1 MKPWMSRSVLL
12 ALLLVFI
19 PERPQAQVKTIAAG
33 GTELAYLDMGQGPP
47 VVMVHGTISDYRWWQ
62 AQMDE
67 FSQRH
72 RVVAYSLRHH
82 YPNVSTGDRSD
93 YLPRTHAADL
103 AGLINALNLAPAHL
117 MGHSYGGFISL
128 LVARDRPELV
138 RSLVL
143 VEPARLATLITDADA
158 EEAKP
163 ILKGIG
169 ESQKQVLELLDH
181 GNADEA
187 LRVFTNMVR
196 GPGTWEGMPSAV
208 RAARQCPHAQ
218 TDPS

>member
-1 MKPWMSRSVLL
+1 MKPWLSRFVLL

-33 GTELAYLDMGQGPP
+33 GTELAYLDMGRGPP

-62 AQMDE
+62 AQMDD

-82 YPNVSTGDRSD
+82 YPNVSMGDRSD

-103 AGLINALNLAPAHL
+103 AGLIKALNLAQAHL
-117 MGHSYGGFISL
+117 IGQ
-128 LVARDRPELV
+128 

-143 VEPARLATLITDADA
+143 VEPARLAALITDADA
-158 EEAKP
+158 KEAKP
-163 ILKGIG
+163 I
-169 ESQKQVLELLDH
+169 
-181 GNADEA
+181 
-187 LRVFTNMVR
+187 
-196 GPGTWEGMPSAV
+196 
-208 RAARQCPHAQ
+208 
-218 TDPS
+218 